1 MTEADTGVRQL
12 RAKECQGSI
21 ATMRSQE
28 EAKKVSTQRK
38 DGLTDTLIL
47 DY

>member
-28 EAKKVSTQRK
+28 EAKKVSTQSLREK
-38 DGLTDTLIL
+38 MVLLTP
-47 DY
+47 